1 MPAAAFGYGIA
12 EVILIAPMLVVQV
25 GLLARAGG
33 LMSRSDARNED
44 SRRPGIRTQSHDH
57 GFADALKRDARE
69 FAGVAEY
76 EFRKLVGAARTL
88 QQRQPGPTK
97 TDNYE
102 RRPIGRRK
110 PKTNSA
116 TEPDARRARQDKP
129 NAASQSNRKV
139 DRPGQE

>member
-25 GLLARAGG
+25 GLLAKAGG

-44 SRRPGIRTQSHDH
+44 SRSHGTRTQSHGH
-57 GFADALKRDARE
+57 GFSDALKRDARE

-88 QQRQPGPTK
+88 QQRQPGPAK
-97 TDNYE
+97 ADGYE

-110 PKTNSA
+110 PKTSSS
-116 TEPDARRARQDKP
+116 TEPDARRARQDRP
-129 NAASQSNRKV
+129 NAASQASRKV
-139 DRPGQE
+139 DQPGQE

>member
-1 MPAAAFGYGIA
+1 
-12 EVILIAPMLVVQV
+12 MLVVQV
-25 GLLARAGG
+25 GLLAKAGG

-44 SRRPGIRTQSHDH
+44 SRSHGTRTQSHGH
-57 GFADALKRDARE
+57 GFSDALKRDARE

-76 EFRKLVGAARTL
+76 EFRKLVGASRTL

-116 TEPDARRARQDKP
+116 TEPDARRARQDKLS
-129 NAASQSNRKV
+129 AALQANRKV
-139 DRPGQE
+139 DQPGQE